1 MTMRVPTPC
10 FTNTTEVTL
19 LSEATAC
26 PPSVVADTIM
36 RTIELGVMIT
46 DAAVDETQT
55 TIFCMPVGR
64 DPRCPGCGHEGRYRD
79 TVTRPLTDLPVAGY
93 PLVLQVAV
101 PRYRCCT
108 AECSRAVFNQDLGKL
123 AAPRSSTTR
132 RCARY
137 VLRRLMIDRTTVSAI
152 AAELGLSWHTV
163 SSIAMRTVTEL
174 IATAGPD
181 RLTGVR
187 VIGVDE
193 HRWAPRRL
201 GAAGFVTLI
210 IDLTPTHDRT
220 GPARLLDL
228 VEGRSAIALA
238 SWLAAQPADF
248 AQAVQV
254 IAMDGFA
261 GYKTAATEVIPDA
274 VTVMDPFHVVALAGI
289 KFDLTRQRVQQQT
302 LGRRGHTGDPLYG
315 IRRIARTRLQLLSTR
330 QYARLNSVFD
340 AEEHLAVKVAW
351 LIYQKII
358 AAYADLDRR
367 RGQKAMTR
375 LIDSIRRGVP
385 AGLEEIAQL
394 GRTLWRRRADILAFF
409 DHHASNGPTEA
420 INGRLEALRRNALG
434 FRNLTN
440 YRWRSLLHSGAL
452 HQLINAL

>member
-1 MTMRVPTPC
+1 VP
-10 FTNTTEVTL
+10 EV
-19 LSEATAC
+19 TAC

-36 RTIELGVMIT
+36 RTIELGVTIT
-46 DAAVDETQT
+46 DAAVDDVQT
-55 TIFCMPVGR
+55 TIFCSPVAR
-64 DPRCPGCGHEGRYRD
+64 DPRCPDCGREGRYRD

-101 PRYRCCT
+101 PRYRCLTPQC
-108 AECSRAVFNQDLGKL
+108 ERAVFNQDLRKL
-123 AAPRSSTTR
+123 AAPRASTTR

-137 VLRRLMIDRTTVSAI
+137 VLRRLMIDRTTISAI
-152 AAELGLSWHTV
+152 AAELGVSWHTV
-163 SSIAMRTVTEL
+163 SSIAMRTTAGLVT
-174 IATAGPD
+174 AAGPD
-181 RLTGVR
+181 RLAGVR

-201 GAAGFVTLI
+201 GANGFVTLI
-210 IDLTPTHDRT
+210 IDLTPTHDHS

-228 VEGRSAIALA
+228 VSGRSATALA
-238 SWLAAQPADF
+238 TWLSAQPADF
-248 AQAVQV
+248 ATGVEV
-254 IAMDGFA
+254 VAMDGFA

-274 VTVMDPFHVVALAGI
+274 VAVMDPFHVVALAGT
-289 KFDLTRQRVQQQT
+289 KLDLIRQRIQQQT

-330 QYARLNSVFD
+330 QYARLNNVFD
-340 AEEHLAVKVAW
+340 ADEHLGVKIAW

-358 AAYADLDRR
+358 AAYADPNHR
-367 RGQKAMTR
+367 RGKKEMTA
-375 LIDSIRRGVP
+375 LINSIRRAVP

-394 GRTLWRRRADILAFF
+394 GRTLWRRRDDILAFF

-452 HQLINAL
+452 HQLVNAL